1 MCQRMS
7 NLYNNKVMKMICKA
21 YQTNVWNYIE
31 HVHTINVFLVVSTSL
46 QYEIKSMFKNMIGL
60 KKRSINL
67 FFTDID
73 KLKTLMLEE
82 LE

>member
-1 MCQRMS
+1 MFC
-7 NLYNNKVMKMICKA
+7 
-21 YQTNVWNYIE
+21 
-31 HVHTINVFLVVSTSL
+31 LVVSTSL

-73 KLKTLMLEE
+73 KLNQAKEKVKE
-82 LE
+82 DAEKEIIK

>member
-1 MCQRMS
+1 MFC
-7 NLYNNKVMKMICKA
+7 
-21 YQTNVWNYIE
+21 
-31 HVHTINVFLVVSTSL
+31 LVVSTSL

-60 KKRSINL
+60 KKRGINL

>member
-1 MCQRMS
+1 MF
-7 NLYNNKVMKMICKA
+7 
-21 YQTNVWNYIE
+21 
-31 HVHTINVFLVVSTSL
+31 FLVVSTSL

-60 KKRSINL
+60 MKRGINL

>member
-7 NLYNNKVMKMICKA
+7 NLYNNKVMKMIYKA

-31 HVHTINVFLVVSTSL
+31 HVHTINGFFSCINIFT
-46 QYEIKSMFKNMIGL
+46 IWKSMFKNMIGL
-60 KKRSINL
+60 KKRGINL

>member
-7 NLYNNKVMKMICKA
+7 NLYNNKVMKMIYKA

-60 KKRSINL
+60 KKRGINL

-73 KLKTLMLEE
+73 KLKILMLEE